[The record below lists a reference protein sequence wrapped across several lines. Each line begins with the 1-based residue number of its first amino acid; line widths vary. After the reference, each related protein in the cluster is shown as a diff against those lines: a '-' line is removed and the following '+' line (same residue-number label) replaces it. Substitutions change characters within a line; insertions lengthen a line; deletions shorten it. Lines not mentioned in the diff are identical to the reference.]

1 MQEQLATI
9 ASDVERQLRVR
20 GFWWTLRRHALLAWR
35 KLLRVRA
42 TPHEI
47 ALGCAVGVF
56 AACTPFL
63 GLQMLLAAVIAN
75 MLRVNIAAALIGTFV
90 GNPFS
95 WPAIWGASYVAGI
108 WVLGVDPAHAADSI
122 VHSANAL
129 GETLKDPTSANVDAA
144 VVNLSPLFLPMI
156 VGGTVVGLIGAV
168 ASYYPTWRAVSL
180 FQKRRA
186 TA

>member
-1 MQEQLATI
+1 MQEQFATF
-9 ASDVERQLRVR
+9 ASNVERQLRVK
-20 GFWWTLRRHALLAWR
+20 GAWWTLRRTALVAWR

-42 TPHEI
+42 TPHQI

-63 GLQMLLAAVIAN
+63 GLQMILAAIIAY

-95 WPAIWGASYVAGI
+95 WPAIWGASYVAGV
-108 WVLGVDPAHAADSI
+108 WVLGIDPAYATET
-122 VHSANAL
+122 VVMGANAI
-129 GETLKDPTSANVDAA
+129 GETLKDPTTANVDAA
-144 VVNLSPLFLPMI
+144 VVNMSPLLLPMI
-156 VGGTVVGLIGAV
+156 VGGAVVGLIAGI

-180 FQKRRA
+180 FQERRA
-186 TA
+186 AA